1 VLSPSEDI
9 HLEGIVRGFGLF
21 HVEDAVGSPFV
32 PAQEEFV
39 LPYGVASVVGCGTML
54 PNGAVALWIGFAR
67 HLIQRDAALPMIP
80 LVPAF
85 LRVTQHLY
93 RRKALFDEVDPR
105 PSQAGER
112 TELARLEDRL
122 WEQQA
127 HLSQVYAELS
137 VKHHALSRTMAHLQR
152 SEEALKEVNKA
163 LEEKVVKQSGELE
176 RSKSLERYLSPEVAR
191 AVLSG
196 GDGALL
202 TRKRLV
208 TLFFADVPGFDDIIA
223 EVESEEAIEL
233 LSKYHQELTGIL
245 FKHGGTLDKFLGA
258 RIMAFFGDPIPQ
270 EDHALRAVRAGVE
283 MRDRLR
289 EMRAH
294 WFPTNADADLTVGI
308 HTGYATVGNVGS
320 EHRMDYTVVGRAVT
334 VASALQTEAEPG
346 QVVITPRTHELVKE
360 HFHTTPLQLSP
371 RGGGR
376 PTAAFAVVGPLKA
389 LSDENTLLGMPLA
402 RGPVLSGQRLGGFLL
417 QDKLGEGG
425 MGTVFRALDERL
437 QRTVALKVLAAELAA
452 DARFVERFTREARA
466 LASLNSPY
474 VAQIYAIGE
483 AGQPPYFAMEF
494 VEGGTLRQHLRQA
507 ETLGASRALEVASE
521 VALGLQAALERGVI
535 HRDIKPDNVMLTLR
549 GQVKLTDFGLVKD
562 VSGDHGQ
569 TTQGILLGTPL
580 YMAPE
585 QAMELTPDHRADQY
599 ALGVTLYEMLQG
611 VAPFR
616 ASSAMGL
623 LQLHLT
629 APVPS
634 RASLPVPVPEAVY
647 AIVARMLSKDRDD
660 RYPTYEAL
668 LEALAQARR
677 VLDSVRDA

>member
-1 VLSPSEDI
+1 
-9 HLEGIVRGFGLF
+9 
-21 HVEDAVGSPFV
+21 V
-32 PAQEEFV
+32 PAQEDFV
-39 LPYGVASVVGCGTML
+39 LPYGVASVLGCGTML

-67 HLIQRDAALPMIP
+67 HLIQQDSALPLIP

-85 LRVTQHLY
+85 LRVIQHLY

-105 PSQAGER
+105 PSNTGER
-112 TELARLEDRL
+112 SELARLEDRL

-137 VKHHALSRTMAHLQR
+137 VKHHALSRTMAHLER
-152 SEEALKEVNKA
+152 SEAALRDVNKA
-163 LEEKVVKQSGELE
+163 LEEKVLQQSGELE
-176 RSKSLERYLSPEVAR
+176 RSRSLERYLSPEVAR

-208 TLFFADVPGFDDIIA
+208 TLFFADVAGFDDIIA
-223 EVESEEAIEL
+223 EVESEEAIEF
-233 LSKYHQELTGIL
+233 LSRYHQELTGIL

-258 RIMAFFGDPIPQ
+258 RIMAFFGDPVPQ
-270 EDHALRAVRAGVE
+270 DDHALRAVRAGVE

-289 EMRAH
+289 EMRGQ
-294 WFPTNADADLTVGI
+294 WFPSNTSVDLAVGI

-320 EHRMDYTVVGRAVT
+320 EYRMDYTVVGRAVT
-334 VASALQTEAEPG
+334 VASALQQEAEPG
-346 QVVITPRTHELVKE
+346 QVVITPRTHELVKGQFE
-360 HFHTTPLQLSP
+360 TEAFSRAAARAPQP
-371 RGGGR
+371 GR
-376 PTAAFAVVGPLKA
+376 ATAAFVVLGPLRSS
-389 LSDENTLLGMPLA
+389 SDESTLLGMPLA
-402 RGPVLSGQRLGGFLL
+402 RGAVQVGQRLGGFVL
-417 QDKLGEGG
+417 QEKLGEGG
-425 MGTVFRALDERL
+425 MGTVYRALDERL
-437 QRTVALKVLAAELAA
+437 QRAVALKVLAPELAA

-494 VEGGTLRQHLRQA
+494 VEGPTLRQHLRQVECLDPA
-507 ETLGASRALEVASE
+507 RALEVTAE

-535 HRDIKPDNVMLTLR
+535 HRDIKPDNVMLTPR

-569 TTQGILLGTPL
+569 TTQGIILGTPL

-599 ALGVTLYEMLQG
+599 ALGVTLFEMLQG

-616 ASSAMGL
+616 APSAMGL
-623 LQLHLT
+623 LQLHLS
-629 APVPS
+629 APV
-634 RASLPVPVPEAVY
+634 LPREGLAVAVPEGVY
-647 AIVARMLSKDRDD
+647 AVVARMLSKDPAD
-660 RYPTYEAL
+660 RFPTYDAL

-677 VLDSVRDA
+677 VLEFDRDA